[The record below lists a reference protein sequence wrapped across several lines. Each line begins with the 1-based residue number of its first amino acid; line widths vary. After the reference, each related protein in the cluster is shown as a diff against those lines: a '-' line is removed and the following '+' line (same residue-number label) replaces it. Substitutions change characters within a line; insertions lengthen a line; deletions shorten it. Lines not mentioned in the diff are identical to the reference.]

1 MRTVTTEAGIMTTVA
16 GPHSVAVRASAT
28 QHWRGAARSTAARV
42 AAMGGAAGALS
53 LLQTLHPQQALV
65 VCPLRTVT
73 GIPCPLCGG
82 TTAAIS
88 VARLDL
94 VGALRANPVAVLG
107 ALAFALAPL
116 GLLSLVGRRPS
127 RRVSVWA
134 IAAALAFAELWQL
147 VRYDVL
153 PI

>member
-1 MRTVTTEAGIMTTVA
+1 MPRVTIEAGIMT
-16 GPHSVAVRASAT
+16 SVAEPRSRVLRASALP
-28 QHWRGAARSTAARV
+28 WRGAVRQAAVRIG
-42 AAMGGAAGALS
+42 AMGGAAGALS
-53 LLQTLHPQQALV
+53 LLQALHPQQALA

-107 ALAFALAPL
+107 ALALALAPL
-116 GLLSLVGRRPS
+116 GLLSFVRRRS
-127 RRVSVWA
+127 RRLTFWVL
-134 IAAALAFAELWQL
+134 AAALGVAELWQL

>member
-1 MRTVTTEAGIMTTVA
+1 MTGVADLPGTAPRAYAG
-16 GPHSVAVRASAT
+16 R
-28 QHWRGAARSTAARV
+28 QWRGAARVTAARV

-53 LLQTLHPQQALV
+53 LLQALHPQQPLV
-65 VCPLRTVT
+65 ICPLRTMT

-94 VGALRANPVAVLG
+94 LGALRANPVAVLG

-116 GLLSLVGRRPS
+116 GLLSFVRRRGPRLS
-127 RRVSVWA
+127 
-134 IAAALAFAELWQL
+134 IGLLTAALVLSELWQL